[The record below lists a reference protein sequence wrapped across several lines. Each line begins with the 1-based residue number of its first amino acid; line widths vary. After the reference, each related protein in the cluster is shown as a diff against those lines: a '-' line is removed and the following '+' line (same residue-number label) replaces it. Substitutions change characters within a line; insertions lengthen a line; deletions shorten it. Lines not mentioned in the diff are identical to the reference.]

1 MSAHATSAIKPPAT
15 KTLLDY
21 MAEGYWQDFLAQ
33 RAIAGGMAYD
43 ESLQECQWDES
54 LASLQRI
61 DILLSQIRRDIIKSD
76 KLNETVVLADERY
89 CNLFIL
95 LAFYAGRVL
104 ARQWHYSPNWY
115 GQFELAKRYPD
126 LPIVED
132 DFYQH
137 MAVVYCNNAELS
149 NRALSSLFFALEPIG
164 QRLFGNI
171 DRQFTAVQGGQVAS
185 GLYQAVLERLPNTA
199 SHKGLAVK
207 SSDNRNSITNNLSFK
222 DSITVTNNRVDSVTD
237 INSQTD
243 SSVNNKINT
252 AYDTDSAN
260 NHNAPQLIAEPSL
273 VKESVI
279 TDAGAIKPEVIQPA
293 TSGSNL
299 QKMDPQQAGINSKP
313 IAPTPEMFTQLLDEL
328 NSIEVA
334 QTNGN
339 EDYNQACKT
348 LDQFER
354 HIARQHTAR
363 SEVKFSPDH
372 QQQRQQALIK
382 LQDAA
387 SVGHTGAMLR
397 LAMYELLGEALIVDA
412 DNNTDK
418 KASKAA
424 GIERIKQAANA
435 NDSRAQRLLSRL
447 YYRGFG
453 QGLEQGFGIVQDM
466 QSGRYWL
473 EQAAKNGHSE
483 AATLVAEWQQA
494 ERLMTTRQQDQHSTK
509 RYQLLIMIVIIAA
522 VALIIFV

>member
-15 KTLLDY
+15 KTPLDY

-76 KLNETVVLADERY
+76 KLNETAVLADERY

-207 SSDNRNSITNNLSFK
+207 SSDNRNS
-222 DSITVTNNRVDSVTD
+222 VTNNCVDSVTD

-273 VKESVI
+273 VKESVV

-293 TSGSNL
+293 TSGSSL
-299 QKMDPQQAGINSKP
+299 QKMDPQQAVINSKP
-313 IAPTPEMFTQLLDEL
+313 IAPTPEMFIQLLAEL

-372 QQQRQQALIK
+372 QQQRQQALVK

-435 NDSRAQRLLSRL
+435 NDSRGQRLLSRL

-509 RYQLLIMIVIIAA
+509 RYQLLIIIVIIAA

>member
-185 GLYQAVLERLPNTA
+185 GLYQAVLERLPKTVVNENLET
-199 SHKGLAVK
+199 K
-207 SSDNRNSITNNLSFK
+207 SSDARNVKDKRSVNDDLRVK
-222 DSITVTNNRVDSVTD
+222 DSIATIDDSDDNDNATQSIANKALIKESTLSETDTIGVNIVDRA
-237 INSQTD
+237 
-243 SSVNNKINT
+243 SS
-252 AYDTDSAN
+252 
-260 NHNAPQLIAEPSL
+260 EPSFQ
-273 VKESVI
+273 ES
-279 TDAGAIKPEVIQPA
+279 A
-293 TSGSNL
+293 
-299 QKMDPQQAGINSKP
+299 PQQAMATTNQTV
-313 IAPTPEMFTQLLDEL
+313 APTPEMFTQLLDEL
-328 NSIEVA
+328 KSIEVA

-354 HIARQHTAR
+354 HLARQHTAR

-509 RYQLLIMIVIIAA
+509 RYQLLIIIVIIAA

>member
-1 MSAHATSAIKPPAT
+1 MFANAAVSTT
-15 KTLLDY
+15 KTPLDY

-33 RAIAGGMAYD
+33 RAIAGSIAYEQPLHVCQLD
-43 ESLQECQWDES
+43 ESL
-54 LASLQRI
+54 LSLQRI

-76 KLNETVVLADERY
+76 EINEATVLADERY
-89 CNLFIL
+89 RNLFIF

-104 ARQWHYSPNWY
+104 AAQGQYTSNWY
-115 GQFELAKRYPD
+115 DQFELAKRYPD
-126 LPIVED
+126 LPIAED

-137 MAVVYCNNAELS
+137 IAVVYCNNAES
-149 NRALSSLFFALEPIG
+149 NDRALISLFFALEPIG

-171 DRQFTAVQGGQVAS
+171 DRRFLSVQGGQVAS
-185 GLYQAVLERLPNTA
+185 GLYQAVLERLPKTVVNENLETKSSDA
-199 SHKGLAVK
+199 KNVKDKSSDARNANDKRSIDNDLRVKDSIATPDNSDDNDNLSQSIANKTLVKKSIISETDAVK
-207 SSDNRNSITNNLSFK
+207 SSMVNRA
-222 DSITVTNNRVDSVTD
+222 
-237 INSQTD
+237 
-243 SSVNNKINT
+243 SS
-252 AYDTDSAN
+252 
-260 NHNAPQLIAEPSL
+260 EPSFQ
-273 VKESVI
+273 ES
-279 TDAGAIKPEVIQPA
+279 A
-293 TSGSNL
+293 
-299 QKMDPQQAGINSKP
+299 PQQATATTNQP
-313 IAPTPEMFTQLLDEL
+313 VAPTPEMFTQLLDEL
-328 NSIEVA
+328 KSIEVA

-397 LAMYELLGEALIVDA
+397 LAMYELLGEGLIVDA

-418 KASKAA
+418 KASKEA
-424 GIERIKQAANA
+424 GIELVKRAANA
-435 NDSRAQRLLSRL
+435 NDSRGQRLLSRL

-453 QGLEQGFGIVQDM
+453 VRQDI
-466 QSGRYWL
+466 QSGRHWL
-473 EQAAKNGHSE
+473 EQAAKNGHNE

-494 ERLMTTRQQDQHSTK
+494 QTLIMTRQQEQHSTK
-509 RYQLLIMIVIIAA
+509 RYQWLIIAVIIAA
-522 VALIIFV
+522 IALIIFV

>member
-15 KTLLDY
+15 KTPLDY

-76 KLNETVVLADERY
+76 KLNETAVLADERY

-328 NSIEVA
+328 KSIEVA

-372 QQQRQQALIK
+372 QQQRQQALVK

-387 SVGHTGAMLR
+387 SVGHTGALLR
-397 LAMYELLGEALIVDA
+397 LAMYELLGEGLVATDRNTVINI

-418 KASKAA
+418 KIGKEA
-424 GIERIKQAANA
+424 GIELVKQAANA
-435 NDSRAQRLLSRL
+435 NDSRGQRLLSRL

-453 QGLEQGFGIVQDM
+453 VTQDI
-466 QSGRYWL
+466 QSGKHWL

-509 RYQLLIMIVIIAA
+509 RYQLLIIIVIIAA